1 MNNPFGGQFAPQFI
15 PQFTPQAQP
24 FPSWSQSM
32 PRQEIVRV
40 NGENG
45 AKAYQMAPNS
55 SALLMDESAPIV
67 WLVQTDGAGYK
78 TAVPYTI
85 APYQS
90 QPAPDLNNIEERIK
104 RLEEMMN
111 GKKPDAGRARSSK
124 PVGDAAE

>member
-1 MNNPFGGQFAPQFI
+1 MYNTFGQQFSPQFMS
-15 PQFTPQAQP
+15 QTQP
-24 FPSWSQSM
+24 FQGWGQNL
-32 PRQEIVRV
+32 PRQEIIRV

-55 SALLMDESAPIV
+55 SALLMDESAPLV

-90 QPAPDLNNIEERIK
+90 QPAPDLNDLEERIK
-104 RLEEMMN
+104 RLEEMLN
-111 GKKPDAGRARSSK
+111 GKKPDAGRTRGGK
-124 PVGDAAE
+124 TTGDVPE

>member
-1 MNNPFGGQFAPQFI
+1 MYNTFGQQFSPQFM
-15 PQFTPQAQP
+15 PQAQP
-24 FPSWSQSM
+24 FQGWNQNL
-32 PRQEIVRV
+32 PRQEIIRV

-55 SALLMDESAPIV
+55 SALLMDESAPLV

-90 QPAPDLNNIEERIK
+90 QPAPDLNALEERIK
-104 RLEEMMN
+104 RLEEAY
-111 GKKPDAGRARSSK
+111 GKKSDAGRARGNK
-124 PVGDAAE
+124 PVGDAPE

>member
-1 MNNPFGGQFAPQFI
+1 MNNQFGWSNNPQFM
-15 PQFTPQAQP
+15 PQAVQP
-24 FPSWSQSM
+24 FPMLGQSLQ
-32 PRQEIVRV
+32 RQEIVRV

-55 SALLMDESAPIV
+55 SALLMDESAPLV

-90 QPAPDLNNIEERIK
+90 QPAPDLNDLEDRIK
-104 RLEEMMN
+104 RLEEMIN
-111 GKKPDAGRARSSK
+111 GKKSDAGRTRGGK
-124 PVGDAAE
+124 PVGDAPE

>member
-1 MNNPFGGQFAPQFI
+1 MYNTFGQQFGPQFMSQ
-15 PQFTPQAQP
+15 PQP
-24 FPSWSQSM
+24 FQGWSQNL
-32 PRQEIVRV
+32 PRQEIIRV

-55 SALLMDESAPIV
+55 SALLMDESAPLV

-90 QPAPDLNNIEERIK
+90 QPAPDLNALEERIK
-104 RLEEMMN
+104 RLEEMLN
-111 GKKPDAGRARSSK
+111 GKKPDAGRTRSGK
-124 PVGDAAE
+124 PVGDTAE

>member
-1 MNNPFGGQFAPQFI
+1 MSNQFGWPNNPQFMPQV
-15 PQFTPQAQP
+15 AQP
-24 FPSWSQSM
+24 FSMWGQSL

-45 AKAYQMAPNS
+45 AKTYQMAPNS
-55 SALLMDESAPIV
+55 SALLMDESAPLV

-90 QPAPDLNNIEERIK
+90 QTAPNLNDLEERIK
-104 RLEEMMN
+104 RLEEMLN
-111 GKKPDAGRARSSK
+111 GKKSDAGRARSDK

>member
-1 MNNPFGGQFAPQFI
+1 MYNTFGQQFSPQFM
-15 PQFTPQAQP
+15 PQTQP
-24 FPSWSQSM
+24 FQGWSQNL
-32 PRQEIVRV
+32 PRQEIIRV

-55 SALLMDESAPIV
+55 SALLMDESAPLV

-85 APYQS
+85 APYQA
-90 QPAPDLNNIEERIK
+90 QQAPDLHSLEERIQ
-104 RLEEMMN
+104 RLEEMLN
-111 GKKPDAGRARSSK
+111 GKKPDAGRTRGSK

>member
-1 MNNPFGGQFAPQFI
+1 MYNTFGQQFSPQFM
-15 PQFTPQAQP
+15 PQTQP
-24 FPSWSQSM
+24 FQGWSQNL
-32 PRQEIVRV
+32 PRQEIIRV

-55 SALLMDESAPIV
+55 SALLMDESAPLV

-90 QPAPDLNNIEERIK
+90 QPAPDLNDLEERIK
-104 RLEEMMN
+104 RLEEMQN
-111 GKKPDAGRARSSK
+111 GKKPDAGRTRGGK

>member
-1 MNNPFGGQFAPQFI
+1 MSYNQYGYQMVPQFI
-15 PQFTPQAQP
+15 PQAQS
-24 FPSWSQSM
+24 FQSWGQSL
-32 PRQEIVRV
+32 PKQEIVRV

-45 AKAYQMAPNS
+45 AKAYQLAPNS
-55 SALLMDESAPIV
+55 SALLLDESAPLV

-90 QPAPDLNNIEERIK
+90 HPSPDLNDLEERIK
-104 RLEEMMN
+104 RLEEMLN
-111 GKKPDAGRARSSK
+111 GKKPDAGRTRGSK

>member
-1 MNNPFGGQFAPQFI
+1 MPQ
-15 PQFTPQAQP
+15 TQP
-24 FPSWSQSM
+24 FQGCSQNL
-32 PRQEIVRV
+32 PRQEIIRV

-55 SALLMDESAPIV
+55 SALLMDESAPLV

-90 QPAPDLNNIEERIK
+90 QPAPDLNDLEDRIK
-104 RLEEMMN
+104 RLEEMIN
-111 GKKPDAGRARSSK
+111 GKKSDAGRARGNK
-124 PVGDAAE
+124 PVGDTPE

>member
-1 MNNPFGGQFAPQFI
+1 MYNTFGQQFSPQFM
-15 PQFTPQAQP
+15 PQTQP
-24 FPSWSQSM
+24 FQGWSQNL

-55 SALLMDESAPIV
+55 SALLMDESAPLV

-90 QPAPDLNNIEERIK
+90 QPAPDLNDLEERIK
-104 RLEEMMN
+104 RLEELY
-111 GKKPDAGRARSSK
+111 GKKPDAGRARGGK
-124 PVGDAAE
+124 PVGDAPE

>member
-1 MNNPFGGQFAPQFI
+1 MYNTFGQQFSPQFM
-15 PQFTPQAQP
+15 PQTQP
-24 FPSWSQSM
+24 FQGWSQNL
-32 PRQEIVRV
+32 PRQEIIRV

-55 SALLMDESAPIV
+55 SALLMDESAPLV

-90 QPAPDLNNIEERIK
+90 QPAPDLNDLEDRIK
-104 RLEEMMN
+104 RLEEMIN
-111 GKKPDAGRARSSK
+111 GKKSDAGRTRGGK
-124 PVGDAAE
+124 PVGDAPE